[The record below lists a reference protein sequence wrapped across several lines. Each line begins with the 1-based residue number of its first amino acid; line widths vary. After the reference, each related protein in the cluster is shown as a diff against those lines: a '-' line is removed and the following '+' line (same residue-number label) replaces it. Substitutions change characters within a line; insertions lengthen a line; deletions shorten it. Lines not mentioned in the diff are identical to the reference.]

1 MIRRLWGAGWP
12 ARGLSGFQSVWQDLG
27 TGEWEVSSDQWQ
39 SSSPAGRGGWRGPK
53 GHFPQPSRHPNPPES
68 QPCCWEGL
76 KPGPRPWHPWSG
88 HQFSLFCLK
97 RIPLCWDQPTTWPL
111 GGPARRLTCPTGR
124 PVLGG
129 SCRASSA
136 MSIFLSGPCSP
147 APTRGR
153 TWERSVEQA
162 AEPHGHR
169 TLHGCHLSFPPAT
182 PHTVPEWLHPG
193 DHQGQ
198 PASSPGPGPDPK
210 KSGKLAA
217 V

>member
-1 MIRRLWGAGWP
+1 MAELFSSRKGRVEGTQRALP
-12 ARGLSGFQSVWQDLG
+12 AALPTPKPTRITAVLLG
-27 TGEWEVSSDQWQ
+27 RSETRATPMAPVVRAPVFLILFEANPLVL
-39 SSSPAGRGGWRGPK
+39 GPT
-53 GHFPQPSRHPNPPES
+53 HHVA
-68 QPCCWEGL
+68 
-76 KPGPRPWHPWSG
+76 PW
-88 HQFSLFCLK
+88 
-97 RIPLCWDQPTTWPL
+97 
-111 GGPARRLTCPTGR
+111 GPARCLTCPTGR

-136 MSIFLSGPCSP
+136 VSIFLSGPCSP
-147 APTRGR
+147 ASTRGR

-162 AEPHGHR
+162 TEPHGHR
-169 TLHGCHLSFPPAT
+169 TLHGCHLSFLPAT